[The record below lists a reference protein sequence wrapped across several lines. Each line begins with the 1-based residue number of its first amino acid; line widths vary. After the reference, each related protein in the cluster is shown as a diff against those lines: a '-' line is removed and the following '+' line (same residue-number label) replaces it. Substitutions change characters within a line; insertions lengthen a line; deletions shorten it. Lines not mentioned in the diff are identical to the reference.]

1 MTRKDFKL
9 IVDQLIVCQDHGDY
23 SRWEIFSQDNTGGF
37 DFAFG
42 LMLFIIN
49 LFTILFVKV
58 LNEP

>member
-9 IVDQLIVCQDHGDY
+9 IIDQLIVYQDHGGY
-23 SRWEIFSQDNTGGF
+23 SWWEIFSQDNTGGF

-49 LFTILFVKV
+49 
-58 LNEP
+58 